1 MADGSYEEGSG
12 VPQVNGYVSGLLED
26 ELGGVAVMPSAV
38 NGSDSTYLCDYWY
51 APTGDRILLAGG
63 AWIFGRY
70 AGPGFRS
77 AADAVSISYRYG
89 GARVEFRP
97 PEGGM
102 KWPGWLA
109 AP

>member
-51 APTGDRILLAGG
+51 APTGDRILRAGG
-63 AWIFGRY
+63 DWCVGRS
-70 AGPGFRS
+70 AGPGYRN
-77 AADAVSISYRYG
+77 ALDAVSGSLRYF

-97 PEGGM
+97 PEG
-102 KWPGWLA
+102 A
-109 AP
+109 